1 MDIIS
6 IQRCINPLME
16 FDCIRGRNGEIYLF
30 HYGIFAAA
38 CENWQEVEEE
48 QVEIFGRE
56 VAV

>member
-6 IQRCINPLME
+6 IQRRINPQME

-30 HYGIFAAA
+30 YYGHFISS
-38 CENWQEVEEE
+38 CENWQEVEAEKLLCK
-48 QVEIFGRE
+48 RE